1 MLGSISGTVSAEH
14 GRHRLRQWRTARP
27 SARRSSAGIAAL
39 AALPC
44 ALLLAACG
52 SSTAPTTGT
61 TSGTSNATLNAAT
74 PQGPNSF
81 DPCANGGGA
90 SIPFLDLLYVPI
102 IYAVPS
108 TNQLVPGLASSW
120 NFTGAGNLTF
130 VVHLKPGYKFQDGT
144 PVTAQAAMQ
153 SINYCLAEKVQTLP
167 TLKNM
172 TVTGPD
178 TLQFNLTAPTASL
191 PAELS
196 QQLGM
201 LISPAAIKK
210 YGVKSLGAHPVGAG
224 PFTLASYV
232 PNSSVAFTRWAGYKP
247 AGAPAPKVGKIN
259 VQIVTDQT
267 SLASA
272 LTSGTVD
279 YAFAVDPSV
288 VPALKGDSSLHVHI
302 NTGAL
307 AVTAMFI
314 NYNVPP
320 MNNVDVRLALEYA
333 LNRPAL
339 SKAASDNVVDEP
351 AYSVYA
357 PGSPF
362 YDTSMTN
369 AWPYDPAKAK
379 QLLAAAGYPHGITIN
394 GALSIAAPPF
404 EQDAIIAAGQ
414 WKQAGIN
421 VNFSEDQPTQA
432 LQQFALPKGG
442 PMFSVGWDG
451 TVTPLATYYGLFSQ
465 ASFANPG
472 HVANA
477 TIQSDLAKLNS
488 TYTTSGVLALEQ
500 NMDSVIK
507 SQALMIPLW
516 FNPFPE
522 VYSSHVSG
530 ALQASSLINEPDLD
544 YLSVTS

>member
-1 MLGSISGTVSAEH
+1 MDRRIRPA
-14 GRHRLRQWRTARP
+14 RRRAAARTA
-27 SARRSSAGIAAL
+27 IL
-39 AALPC
+39 AALP
-44 ALLLAACG
+44 ALLVVTACG
-52 SSTAPTTGT
+52 SSSPPA
-61 TSGTSNATLNAAT
+61 SGTSPSSATLTAAT

-90 SIPFLDLLYVPI
+90 SIPFLDLLYVPL

-120 NFTGAGNLTF
+120 GFTGPGNLTF
-130 VVHLKPGYKFQDGT
+130 VVHLRPGYKFQDGT
-144 PVTAQAAMQ
+144 PVTAQAAVD
-153 SINYCLAEKVQTLP
+153 SINYCLSEKVQTLP
-167 TLKNM
+167 TLKDM
-172 TVTGPD
+172 TASGSY
-178 TLQFNLTAPTASL
+178 TLEFHLTAQTSSL

-196 QQLGM
+196 QQIGM

-210 YGVKSLGAHPVGAG
+210 YGIKGLGAHPVGAG
-224 PFTLASYV
+224 PFTLTNYI
-232 PNSSVAFTRWAGYKP
+232 PNSSVSFTRWSGYKV
-247 AGAPAPKVGKIN
+247 AGEPAPKVAKID
-259 VQIVTDQT
+259 VQIITDQT

-279 YAFAVDPSV
+279 YAFAVDPSI
-288 VPALKGDSSLHVHI
+288 VPALKGDPSLHVHI

-314 NYNVPP
+314 NLSDPP

-333 LNRPAL
+333 LNRPQL
-339 SKAASDNVVDEP
+339 SKAASDDVVDAP

-362 YDTSMTN
+362 YDPTMAN

-414 WKQAGIN
+414 WKQAGIT
-421 VNFSEDQPTQA
+421 VNFAEDQPTQA

-451 TVTPLATYYGLFSQ
+451 TVTPLATYYGLFAQ
-465 ASFANPG
+465 DSFANPG
-472 HVANA
+472 HVANP
-477 TIQSDLAKLNS
+477 TIQSDLSQLNS
-488 TYTTSGVLALEQ
+488 TYTSSGVAALEG

-507 SQALMIPLW
+507 SQALIIPLW

-522 VYSSHVSG
+522 VYGSHVSG
-530 ALQASSLINEPDLD
+530 ALQASALINEPDLD
-544 YLSVTS
+544 YLSVS

>member
-1 MLGSISGTVSAEH
+1 MLTIKP
-14 GRHRLRQWRTARP
+14 GRDRLRLSHQRVTTQARP
-27 SARRSSAGIAAL
+27 GVVVRRAAL
-39 AALPC
+39 AVVPC
-44 ALLLAACG
+44 ALLLTACG
-52 SSTAPTTGT
+52 SSSPSTSSASGPATTLT
-61 TSGTSNATLNAAT
+61 AAT

-90 SIPFLDLLYVPI
+90 SIPFLDLLYSPL

-108 TNQLVPGLASSW
+108 TNQLEPGLASSW
-120 NFTGAGNLTF
+120 NFTGPNNLTF
-130 VVHLKPGYKFQDGT
+130 VVHLRPGYKFQDGT
-144 PVTAQAAMQ
+144 PVTAQAAME

-167 TLKNM
+167 TLKDM
-172 TVTGPD
+172 TVSGAD
-178 TLQFNLTAPTASL
+178 TLEFHLTAPTASM

-210 YGVKSLGAHPVGAG
+210 YGVKGLGAHPVGAG
-224 PFTLASYV
+224 PFTLTSYV
-232 PNSSVAFTRWAGYKP
+232 PNSSVSFTRWPGYKV
-247 AGAPAPKVGKIN
+247 AGEPAPKVGKIN
-259 VQIVTDQT
+259 IQIITDQT

-288 VPALKGDSSLHVHI
+288 VPALKNDSSLHVHI

-314 NYNVPP
+314 NFNVPP
-320 MNNVDVRLALEYA
+320 MNKLDVRLALEYA
-333 LNRPAL
+333 LNRPVL
-339 SKAASDNVVDEP
+339 SKAASDNVISAP

-357 PGSPF
+357 PGSPY
-362 YDTSMTN
+362 YDSS
-369 AWPYDPAKAK
+369 AADPWPYDVAKAK

-414 WKQAGIN
+414 WKQAGIT
-421 VNFSEDQPTQA
+421 VNFTEDQPTQA

-465 ASFANPG
+465 TSFANPG

-488 TYTTSGVLALEQ
+488 TYSASGVMSLEQ
-500 NMDSVIK
+500 NMDSVIN
-507 SQALMIPLW
+507 SQALWIPLW

-522 VYSSHVSG
+522 IYSSHVQG
-530 ALQASSLINEPDLD
+530 APQASALINEPDLD
-544 YLSVTS
+544 YLSVGS

>member
-1 MLGSISGTVSAEH
+1 MSRIPSLTDRRRPTRRNISGRGIAPCAAAAALLASLAI
-14 GRHRLRQWRTARP
+14 TACSSSTSP
-27 SARRSSAGIAAL
+27 ASGSSSSSA
-39 AALPC
+39 
-44 ALLLAACG
+44 
-52 SSTAPTTGT
+52 
-61 TSGTSNATLNAAT
+61 TLVAAT

-90 SIPFLDLLYVPI
+90 SIPFLDLLYVPL

-120 NFTGAGNLTF
+120 GFTGPGKLTF
-130 VVHLKPGYKFQDGT
+130 VVRLRPGYRFQDGT
-144 PVTAQAAMQ
+144 PVTAQAAME
-153 SINYCLAEKVQTLP
+153 SISYCLSEKVQTLP

-172 TVTGPD
+172 TVSGPD
-178 TLQFNLTAPTASL
+178 TLEFHLTAQTSSL

-201 LISPAAIKK
+201 LISPAAIRT
-210 YGVKSLGAHPVGAG
+210 YGVKGLGAHPVGAG
-224 PFTLASYV
+224 PFTLTHYV
-232 PNSSVAFTRWAGYKP
+232 PNSSVSFTRWSGYKP
-247 AGAPAPKVGKIN
+247 AGEPAPMVAKIN
-259 VQIVTDQT
+259 VEIITDQT

-279 YAFAVDPSV
+279 YAFAVDPSI
-288 VPALKGDSSLHVHI
+288 VPALKSDPSLHVHI
-302 NTGAL
+302 NTAAL

-314 NYNVPP
+314 NLSVPP

-333 LNRPAL
+333 LDRPEL
-339 SKAASDNVVDEP
+339 SKVASDSVVDAP

-357 PGSPF
+357 PGSPY
-362 YDTSMTN
+362 YDSGMNT

-379 QLLAAAGYPHGITIN
+379 QLLAAAGYSRGITIN

-414 WKQAGIN
+414 WKQAGIT
-421 VNFSEDQPTQA
+421 VNFTEDQPTQA

-465 ASFANPG
+465 DSFANPG
-472 HVANA
+472 HVANP
-477 TIQSDLAKLNS
+477 TIQNDLSLLNS
-488 TYTTSGVLALEQ
+488 TYTASGVMALEHS
-500 NMDSVIK
+500 MDSVIK
-507 SQALMIPLW
+507 SQALIIPLW

-522 VYSSHVSG
+522 VYSSHVGG
-530 ALQASSLINEPDLD
+530 ALQASALINEPDLD

>member
-1 MLGSISGTVSAEH
+1 M
-14 GRHRLRQWRTARP
+14 
-27 SARRSSAGIAAL
+27 
-39 AALPC
+39 
-44 ALLLAACG
+44 LAAC
-52 SSTAPTTGT
+52 SSTTTPG
-61 TSGTSNATLNAAT
+61 TSGGSGPSATLTAAT

-90 SIPFLDLLYVPI
+90 SIPFLDLLYVPLI
-102 IYAVPS
+102 FAVPS
-108 TNQLVPGLASSW
+108 TNHIVPGLASSW
-120 NFTGAGNLTF
+120 GFSGPGNLTF
-130 VVHLKPGYKFQDGT
+130 TVHIKPGYTFQDGT
-144 PVTAQAAMQ
+144 PVTAQAAME

-167 TLKNM
+167 TLKDM
-172 TVTGPD
+172 TVSGPD
-178 TLQFNLTAPTASL
+178 TLIFHLTAQTSSL

-196 QQLGM
+196 QQIGM

-210 YGVKSLGAHPVGAG
+210 YGVKGLGAHPVGAG
-224 PFTLASYV
+224 PFTLTNYV
-232 PNSSVAFTRWAGYKP
+232 PNSSVTFTRWAGYKA
-247 AGAPAPKVGKIN
+247 AGEPAPKVRTID

-288 VPALKGDSSLHVHI
+288 VPAVKSDSSLHVHI

-314 NYNVPP
+314 NLDVPP
-320 MNNVDVRLALEYA
+320 MNNVDVREALEYA
-333 LNRPAL
+333 LNRPLL
-339 SKAASDNVVDEP
+339 SKAASDNVVSAP
-351 AYSVYA
+351 AYSVYP

-362 YDTSMTN
+362 YDTTVAN

-414 WKQAGIN
+414 WKQAGIT
-421 VNFSEDQPTQA
+421 VNFTEDQPTQA
-432 LQQFALPKGG
+432 LAQFALPKGG

-465 ASFANPG
+465 DSFANPG
-472 HVANA
+472 HVANP
-477 TIQSDLAKLNS
+477 TIQKDLSELNT
-488 TYTTSGVLALEQ
+488 TYTASGVMALEQ
-500 NMDSVIK
+500 SMDSVIK
-507 SQALMIPLW
+507 SQALWIPLW

-522 VYSSHVSG
+522 IYNSHVSG
-530 ALQASSLINEPDLD
+530 ALQATALINEPDLD
-544 YLSVTS
+544 YLSVSS

>member
-1 MLGSISGTVSAEH
+1 MIA
-14 GRHRLRQWRTARP
+14 
-27 SARRSSAGIAAL
+27 IAAL
-39 AALPC
+39 AT
-44 ALLLAACG
+44 ACG
-52 SSTAPTTGT
+52 SSGSAGG
-61 TSGTSNATLNAAT
+61 SGGQGGGASTNATLTAAT

-90 SIPFLDLLYVPI
+90 SIPFLDLLYSPL

-108 TNQLVPGLASSW
+108 TNQLVPGIASSW
-120 NFTGAGNLTF
+120 GFSGAGSLTF
-130 VVHLKPGYKFQDGT
+130 TVHIRPGLTFQDGT
-144 PVTAQAAMQ
+144 PVTAQAAED

-167 TLKNM
+167 TLKQM

-178 TLQFNLTAPTASL
+178 TLVFQLTAATASL
-191 PAELS
+191 PAELA

-210 YGVKSLGAHPVGAG
+210 YGVKGLGAHPVGAG

-232 PNSSVAFTRWAGYKP
+232 PNSAVDFTRWPGYKA
-247 AGAPAPKVGKIN
+247 AGEPAPKVGKIN
-259 VQIVTDQT
+259 IQIITDQT

-288 VPALKGDSSLHVHI
+288 VPALKQDSSLHVHI
-302 NTGAL
+302 NTAAL

-314 NYNVPP
+314 NLNVKP
-320 MNNVDVRLALEYA
+320 MNNVDVRLALEYS
-333 LNRPAL
+333 LDRSTL
-339 SKAASDNVVDEP
+339 SAVASDHVVNSP

-357 PGSPF
+357 NGNPF
-362 YDTSMTN
+362 FDAATAN
-369 AWPYDPAKAK
+369 AWPYNPAKAK
-379 QLLAAAGYPHGITIN
+379 QLLAAAGYPHGLTIN

-414 WKQAGIN
+414 WKKVGIT
-421 VNFSEDQPTQA
+421 VNFDEDQPAQA
-432 LQQFALPKGG
+432 LAKFALPTGG

-465 ASFANPG
+465 TSFANPG

-477 TIQSDLAKLNS
+477 TIQKDLAQLNS
-488 TYTTSGVLALEQ
+488 TYTASGVMALEQ
-500 NMDSVIK
+500 SMDTVIN
-507 SQALMIPLW
+507 SQALWIPLW

-522 VYSSHVSG
+522 VYSSKVGG
-530 ALQASSLINEPDLD
+530 ALQATALINEPDLD
-544 YLSVTS
+544 YLSVSS